1 MQTDATTP
9 NIVELTMLGGVA
21 ASVGSGVLSANEK
34 EEKFATYDEGYYY
47 YYYYNYYY
55 YYHYHYIIII
65 IIYIFLFHCYYYYF
79 LFVFSS

>member
-1 MQTDATTP
+1 MQTDATTL
-9 NIVELTMLGGVA
+9 NIVELTMLGE
-21 ASVGSGVLSANEK
+21 SLRPFVGSGVLSANEK
-34 EEKFATYDEGYYY
+34 EEKFATYDEGYY